1 MWCMHAHS
9 CLTHCNPVDYSPQG
23 SSVHKIFQA
32 RILEWVAISF
42 SRESSW
48 LTDQIQVPF
57 VSCIGRQSLYYC
69 TTRETQTRL
78 PQVLIVKKHWLLV
91 SQTHLLHDD
100 EVRLL
105 SCQLTS
111 LGIPG
116 TTSIVWEKVILIR
129 PREERIYGINNINI
143 NITNIIITI
152 SYGIDVLSWRL

>member
-1 MWCMHAHS
+1 M
-9 CLTHCNPVDYSPQG
+9 
-23 SSVHKIFQA
+23 
-32 RILEWVAISF
+32 
-42 SRESSW
+42 
-48 LTDQIQVPF
+48 
-57 VSCIGRQSLYYC
+57 
-69 TTRETQTRL
+69 
-78 PQVLIVKKHWLLV
+78 

-105 SCQLTS
+105 SCRLTS